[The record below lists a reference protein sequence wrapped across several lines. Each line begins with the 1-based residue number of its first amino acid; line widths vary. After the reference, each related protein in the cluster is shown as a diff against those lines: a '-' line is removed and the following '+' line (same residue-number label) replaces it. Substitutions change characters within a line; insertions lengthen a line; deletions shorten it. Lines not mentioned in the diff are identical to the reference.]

1 MNPKERVEKDVI
13 IQRHKVI
20 LDIDNAFTIPAQDT
34 DDAMALALALTSPEI
49 ELIGVTTCGGNCRT
63 WESTENSLR
72 MLEIAGCGSIP
83 VAAGRETP
91 LILNVEPSLQYLE
104 AKTASQERSYWDSMP
119 TPVKPS
125 LEPSPLKAHEFII
138 ENVIEYPGE
147 VIIVKEG
154 SITNL
159 ALALLVE
166 PEIAPLVKEVV
177 HMGGFFMPEEVD
189 IADLFGGTPDIPA
202 EAWQYVLKFN
212 TEFDPE
218 ASAIVFG
225 SGIPFTFVTGNVTG
239 QVFQYLDDMER
250 IRAVDTPF
258 HQHVYEAGY
267 PWVELSVKERKL
279 VGAHMHDPLT
289 LAVVIDR
296 SFCTFEN
303 MHIDVAKFLAEE
315 YPWLYRSDGEPQ
327 ASVAVDV
334 DKERFE
340 RLLADRLVSPLVEY

>member
-1 MNPKERVEKDVI
+1 ME
-13 IQRHKVI
+13 RHKVI

-72 MLEIAGCGSIP
+72 MLEIAGRGNIL

-91 LILNVEPSLQYLE
+91 LVLDVEPSFQYLE
-104 AKTASQERSYWDSMP
+104 AKTASREGVYWDSVP
-119 TPVKPS
+119 TPIKPS
-125 LEPSPLKAHEFII
+125 LKPSPLKAHEFII
-138 ENVIEYPGE
+138 EMVKKYPGE

-154 SITNL
+154 AITNL

-177 HMGGFFMPEEVD
+177 HMGGSYIPEGVD
-189 IADLFGGTPDIPA
+189 VSTWNWNTPDIPR
-202 EAWQYVLKFN
+202 EVWRYVLKFN
-212 TEFDPE
+212 TGFDPE
-218 ASAIVFG
+218 ASAIVFK
-225 SGIPFTFVTGNVTG
+225 SGIPFTFVTGWVTG
-239 QVFQYLDDMER
+239 RVFQYLEDMES
-250 IRAVDTPF
+250 IRAMGTPF

-267 PWVELSVKERKL
+267 PWVEWSIEERKL

-303 MHIDVAKFLAEE
+303 VHIDVDRYLANER
-315 YPWLYRSDGEPQ
+315 PWLYKSDKEPQ

-334 DKERFE
+334 DTERFE
-340 RLLADRLVSPLVEY
+340 RFLAERLASPLVEY